1 MIGGEAGLN
10 TIQNDNPSFVA
21 ETRHW
26 FAVQT
31 RSRHEK
37 KANVE
42 LQEKGI
48 ESFLP
53 LFAEKHK
60 WSDRDRIV
68 EVPLFPQYLFVRIA
82 ANSEER
88 ISVLRTN
95 GVISLVGTK
104 GVGIAI
110 PDPQIERIQRIIT
123 QKIPCNPHLYLN
135 VGKRIRIRGGAL
147 DGLEG
152 ILTAVNGDE
161 TLVVSVELIQR
172 SLAVRITGFE
182 IEPVK
187 ES

>member
-1 MIGGEAGLN
+1 MIGGEAGAI
-10 TIQNDNPSFVA
+10 TIRADNPSFVA
-21 ETRHW
+21 EIPHW
-26 FAVQT
+26 FAIQT

-53 LFAEKHK
+53 LHAEKHK

-95 GVISLVGTK
+95 GRDRFGGAPRAWGL
-104 GVGIAI
+104 
-110 PDPQIERIQRIIT
+110 RF
-123 QKIPCNPHLYLN
+123 
-135 VGKRIRIRGGAL
+135 RIRRSSEFSGSSLKKSPAIR
-147 DGLEG
+147 
-152 ILTAVNGDE
+152 IC
-161 TLVVSVELIQR
+161 
-172 SLAVRITGFE
+172 F
-182 IEPVK
+182 
-187 ES
+187 